1 MVAAVINMATE
12 ISTIRYIVLARLEKQ
27 SRNNENSVWVIWCI
41 RDLKQKS
48 KERKLFQSP

>member
-27 SRNNENSVWVIWCI
+27 SRNNENSV
-41 RDLKQKS
+41 
-48 KERKLFQSP
+48 